1 MDYCPVCGQ
10 KMTHDEI
17 ESNQVM
23 RCSCGYIDWDNWV
36 NLSAVSVCYNDSG
49 EFMMVHLKGKSK
61 GKITFPGGFRN
72 LGETLEEAA
81 IRECYEESGYTI
93 GDLELY
99 KVYTKDDIRLVWVVF
114 RARIIKGS
122 FLENNET
129 EVVSFHTTRNLP
141 DMTKLRGS
149 LTERL
154 LKDIIEE
161 GKKDGC

>member
-1 MDYCPVCGQ
+1 MDYCPLCGK
-10 KMTHDEI
+10 KMMHDEI
-17 ESNQVM
+17 ASHPVM

-36 NLSAVSVCYNDSG
+36 NLSAVSVCYNDQG
-49 EFMMVHLKGKSK
+49 EFMMVHLKGKSQ

-114 RARIIKGS
+114 RAHIKEGS
-122 FLENNET
+122 FKENNET
-129 EVVSFHTTRNLP
+129 ECASFHDIHHLP
-141 DMTKLRGS
+141 DPSHLRGS

-154 LKDIIEE
+154 LKDIIEDTQH
-161 GKKDGC
+161 GR